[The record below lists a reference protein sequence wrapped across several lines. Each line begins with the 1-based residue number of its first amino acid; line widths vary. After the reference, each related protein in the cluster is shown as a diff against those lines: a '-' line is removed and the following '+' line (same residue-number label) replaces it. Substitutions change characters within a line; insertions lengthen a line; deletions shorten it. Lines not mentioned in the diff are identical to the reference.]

1 MNKTSDLQE
10 KQNLLFF
17 VLLNFKANKNWES
30 LRKYR
35 TAKKIY
41 AVWYHVLYV
50 RFSFW
55 FLLHWGPIAL
65 IIANFY
71 LILVE
76 YGATYNNILSS
87 PNKWYETEK
96 SATSRRAVK

>member
-1 MNKTSDLQE
+1 M
-10 KQNLLFF
+10 
-17 VLLNFKANKNWES
+17 
-30 LRKYR
+30 RKFAEILYR
-35 TAKKIY
+35 GD
-41 AVWYHVLYV
+41 LYV

-55 FLLHWGPIAL
+55 FLLRWGPSAL

-71 LILVE
+71 LLVE
-76 YGATYNNILSS
+76 FGATYNNIFSS